1 MQSDD
6 LEEAEVNK
14 FTNRIT
20 RDWGEEESQ
29 LRSAIYVSFLKD
41 KDVELLR
48 KRQTRRISTSD
59 SRTNSLLSSKSDP
72 TDPNSKRTDRLSAQ
86 TSQ

>member
-1 MQSDD
+1 MSMHSEDF
-6 LEEAEVNK
+6 AETEFNK

-20 RDWGEEESQ
+20 KDWGEEESQ

-48 KRQTRRISTSD
+48 KR
-59 SRTNSLLSSKSDP
+59 
-72 TDPNSKRTDRLSAQ
+72 
-86 TSQ
+86 

>member
-1 MQSDD
+1 MHVNKDKSALEQLFSDARHMSMQSDD

-29 LRSAIYVSFLKD
+29 LRSAIYVSFLKE

-48 KRQTRRISTSD
+48 KR
-59 SRTNSLLSSKSDP
+59 
-72 TDPNSKRTDRLSAQ
+72 
-86 TSQ
+86 